1 MSAETRSEDE
11 GADAVKLMT
20 LHAAKGLEFD
30 TVLITGCEDELIPFK
45 RGDASS
51 DAAEHDEEVRLFY
64 VGLTRA
70 KRKLFLCRAFKRQR
84 FGRTVYA
91 DPSPF
96 LEVIRESLVGGK
108 PPRARRAGMGINPAD
123 DDANDDRYD
132 RYDDDDDD
140 APLAARRAALGGDS
154 LAEHLRRTTGAKA
167 ATGGSPAFR
176 KYAAGETGGYAKAN
190 AWKRRMNSAR
200 EGVGRRGGGGRGAT
214 REAMGE
220 DDPEAAARRA
230 ARRASKGERDAT
242 RATKPRATGVAGRA
256 GGPRAAPRRAAAR
269 SNERGGGMS
278 AGGCCH
284 RTDVSSRLKILRE
297 AVASSVD
304 HADIPASS
312 QNGPAMKLVHG
323 KNVADPSFRSST
335 SCSISSSGF
344 PAS

>member
-11 GADAVKLMT
+11 GADAVRLMT

-108 PPRARRAGMGINPAD
+108 PPQARRAGMGINPAE
-123 DDANDDRYD
+123 DDANTDES
-132 RYDDDDDD
+132 
-140 APLAARRAALGGDS
+140 PRRAALGSDS

-200 EGVGRRGGGGRGAT
+200 EEGGGGGGKRGAT

-230 ARRASKGERDAT
+230 ARRAAKGERNAT
-242 RATKPRATGVAGRA
+242 RATKPRATGVAGAA
-256 GGPRAAPRRAAAR
+256 GGPRAAPRR
-269 SNERGGGMS
+269 SRG
-278 AGGCCH
+278 
-284 RTDVSSRLKILRE
+284 KIE
-297 AVASSVD
+297 
-304 HADIPASS
+304 
-312 QNGPAMKLVHG
+312 
-323 KNVADPSFRSST
+323 
-335 SCSISSSGF
+335 
-344 PAS
+344 